1 MGLLS
6 KAAAKI
12 KVSGDLPRGDPA
24 VESAAAPDGGW
35 GPEGE
40 FPVEPPPEYALVH
53 GLPGALKNEIIRYC
67 NTFTSVNG
75 IILAYPPNYDEKKEG
90 ESFCNQVNRMTAA
103 LGTAIPLSARYS
115 LVLFSNTVD
124 RELLAHRLSRSL
136 ETEVP
141 VVFQAD
147 NVNAVVEYIR
157 PFL

>member
-1 MGLLS
+1 MGLLN

-12 KVSGDLPRGDPA
+12 EVSGDLSRDDPVVEGAA
-24 VESAAAPDGGW
+24 VPDERW
-35 GPEGE
+35 GPDGE
-40 FPVEPPPEYALVH
+40 FPAEPPPEYASVH
-53 GLPGALKNEIIRYC
+53 GLPGALKNEIIKYC

-75 IILAYPPNYDEKKEG
+75 IILAYPHNFDEKKEG
-90 ESFCNQVNRMTAA
+90 ESFCHQVNRMTAV
-103 LGTAIPLSARYS
+103 LGTAIPLSTRYS

-124 RELLAHRLSRSL
+124 RELLAHRLSKSL

-147 NVNAVVEYIR
+147 NVDTVVEYIR

>member
-12 KVSGDLPRGDPA
+12 KVSGSLPRGDPPAEA
-24 VESAAAPDGGW
+24 VPVVEEGW
-35 GPEGE
+35 GPDREL
-40 FPVEPPPEYALVH
+40 PLEPPPEYASAH
-53 GLPGALKNEIIRYC
+53 GLPAELKNEIIKYC

-75 IILAYPPNYDEKKEG
+75 IILAYPRNYDEKKEG

-115 LVLFSNTVD
+115 LVLFANTVD
-124 RELLAHRLSRSL
+124 RELLAHRLSGSL

-147 NVNAVVEYIR
+147 DVNAVVDYIR